1 MASDGTPGASGTT
14 AAGAGV
20 SGGAGAIPGS
30 APIVPADNFRKA
42 DIPASNG
49 TSNSPNVATVHRPEG
64 ETVNVTQF
72 TVHNWVEAVFKA
84 FKITFP
90 TGVWQISTL
99 GVREASMLAKGV
111 QGEDAVVKSEELAGA
126 GKTSAAGG
134 ADTAKMDRVTREQS
148 VVKGTNTKFD
158 DVLYIVW
165 TESTVDKDQ
174 KVEVFQ
180 CTIDPGVDVS
190 GTGYPFLLEG
200 HEYALSP
207 VKHKLNKVYKNPASA
222 KQTGKIIN
230 AFRVND
236 KGKGVTSVVRTA
248 GKRFI
253 KSDKDLKGKSLVN
266 SSSDPGINIHFRGY
280 NNEQAGEDFGGWS
293 AGCTVLR
300 HPLFSKRYGR
310 FIEIIHKSQKPRPYL
325 VVSSQYVRLYHEWVD
340 YCKGDKQ
347 KAQDPKSVL
356 KEDALKER
364 ELNGKYIPSIVD
376 VQYAKAN
383 PAKVSGALFSTAQ

>member
-1 MASDGTPGASGTT
+1 MASEGTASATPAASG
-14 AAGAGV
+14 AV
-20 SGGAGAIPGS
+20 PGS
-30 APIVPADNFRKA
+30 APILPADNFRKA

-49 TSNSPNVATVHRPEG
+49 TTTDPNLATVHRPEG

-72 TVHNWVEAVFKA
+72 TVHNWVEAVYKA
-84 FKITFP
+84 FKIEFP
-90 TGVWQISTL
+90 TGVWQISSL

-111 QGEDAVVKSEELAGA
+111 QTEDAVVRSEELAGQ
-126 GKTSAAGG
+126 GKTSATGSK
-134 ADTAKMDRVTREQS
+134 DEAKMDRTTREQN
-148 VVKGTNTKFD
+148 VLKGKNTKFD

-180 CTIDPGVDVS
+180 CTIDPGTDVS

-200 HEYALSP
+200 FEYVLSP
-207 VKHKLNKVYKNPASA
+207 IKHKLSKVYKNPANA
-222 KQTGKIIN
+222 KQTGNTIN

-236 KGKGVTSVVRTA
+236 KGKAVTSVVRTA
-248 GKRFI
+248 GKRVI
-253 KSDKDLKGKSLVN
+253 KADKDISGKSLVKSN
-266 SSSDPGINIHFRGY
+266 SDPGINIHFRGY

-310 FIEIIHKSQKPRPYL
+310 FIDIIHKSKKPRPYL
-325 VVSSQYVRLYHEWVD
+325 IVSSQYLRLYHEWVD
-340 YCKGDKQ
+340 YCKGDKT

-364 ELNGKYIPSIVD
+364 ELNGKYIPSIID
-376 VQYAKAN
+376 VTYAKAN
-383 PAKVSGALFSTAQ
+383 PARVTPALFTTAK

>member
-1 MASDGTPGASGTT
+1 
-14 AAGAGV
+14 
-20 SGGAGAIPGS
+20 
-30 APIVPADNFRKA
+30 
-42 DIPASNG
+42 
-49 TSNSPNVATVHRPEG
+49 
-64 ETVNVTQF
+64 
-72 TVHNWVEAVFKA
+72 VHNWVEAVYKA
-84 FKITFP
+84 FKIEFP

-111 QGEDAVVKSEELAGA
+111 QTEDQVVKSEELAGE
-126 GKTSAAGG
+126 GKTSAAGSK
-134 ADTAKMDRVTREQS
+134 DEAKMDRTAREQS
-148 VVKGTNTKFD
+148 VLKGKNTKFD

-165 TESTVDKDQ
+165 TESKVEQDQ

-180 CTIDPGVDVS
+180 CTIDPGTDVS

-200 HEYALSP
+200 HEYTLSP
-207 VKHKLNKVYKNPASA
+207 VKHKLLKKYKNPAVA
-222 KQTGKIIN
+222 MQTGKTIN

-248 GKRFI
+248 GKRYI
-253 KSDKDLKGKSLVN
+253 KSDKDISGKSLIKDT
-266 SSSDPGINIHFRGY
+266 SDPGINIHFRGY

-310 FIEIIHKSQKPRPYL
+310 FIEIVHKSKKPRPYL
-325 VVSSQYVRLYHEWVD
+325 VVSSQYIRLYHEWVD

-364 ELNGKYIPSIVD
+364 EVNGKYVPSIID

-383 PAKVSGALFSTAQ
+383 PARVAPALFSTAK